1 MVIDQKQLYL
11 IFEYLDKDLR
21 AYMESLG
28 TKMMEPLKVKKFLYQ
43 MIAGIAECHMR
54 RIIHRDLKPAN
65 ILLDAN
71 GISTFIKI
79 TLKLQTSALPAP
91 TLSPSVLTH
100 RRW

>member
-28 TKMMEPLKVKKFLYQ
+28 SKMMEPLKVKKFLYQ
-43 MIAGIAECHMR
+43 MLAGIADCHMK

-71 GISTFIKI
+71 GTSSTTQI
-79 TLKLQTSALPAP
+79 TSRSLILDSPAP
-91 TLSPSVLTH
+91 ILSLSVPILN
-100 RRW
+100 RW